1 MVDADWKPSMGFLHG
16 ELKNAQQEIKDVLN
30 NDKKTYDD
38 VRKIILLKMKGRLDT
53 SLHLAAYLL
62 NPFYLYNDLD
72 IQNDVKVSEAILDV
86 FETLYPND
94 YEMQQ
99 KLLLEELPIYTG
111 QLEGFDRLLAKKTCA
126 VNDDK
131 YDPANWWAAFGSST
145 PNLKKIA
152 IRILSL
158 TTSSSGCER
167 SWSTFEG
174 IHTKKRNML
183 ETTKLNNLVYVQFN
197 ANMMLK
203 NKRRKER
210 NNKVFLT
217 DDPSEALDWVND
229 YEAMVEGSARTR
241 ELYDEY
247 FESDSE
253 EVEIAD
259 EDEYESDGVEIIEQF
274 GKDQEWD
281 DDEDI

>member
-1 MVDADWKPSMGFLHG
+1 MNFGYPDN
-16 ELKNAQQEIKDVLN
+16 EN
-30 NDKKTYDD
+30 N
-38 VRKIILLKMKGRLDT
+38 VLLKLRDST
-53 SLHLAAYLL
+53 S
-62 NPFYLYNDLD
+62 
-72 IQNDVKVSEAILDV
+72 VKVVKKGKNSQLRS
-86 FETLYPND
+86 
-94 YEMQQ
+94 
-99 KLLLEELPIYTG
+99 KPIYTG

-126 VNDDK
+126 VNDDN
-131 YDPANWWAAFGSST
+131 YDPVNWWAAFGSST

-174 IHTKKRNML
+174 IHTKKRNRL